1 MEQQRMR
8 AINTLPHASS
18 KKSLKS
24 PGAEWSGYAVK
35 VPAGMKPSRRT
46 TRGGVIV
53 NAQMCR

>member
-1 MEQQRMR
+1 MR

-24 PGAEWSGYAVK
+24 PGAERSGYAVK
-35 VPAGMKPSRRT
+35 VPARMKPSRRT
-46 TRGGVIV
+46 TRGRGVIV